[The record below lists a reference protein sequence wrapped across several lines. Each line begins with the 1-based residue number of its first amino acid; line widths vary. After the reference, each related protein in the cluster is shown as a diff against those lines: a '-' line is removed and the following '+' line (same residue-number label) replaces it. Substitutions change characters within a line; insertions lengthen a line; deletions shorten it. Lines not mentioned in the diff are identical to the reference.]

1 MTARRTVWIYVGLAG
16 LAVLAAVVGV
26 TASRNS
32 KRPAA
37 SQVYC
42 GPDGRL
48 TTTAPIQSHH
58 SYCVRAFSAVESLQP
73 RVPTNFSFEI
83 IDDRGATLQQFATV
97 HEKIMHVI
105 VVRHDL
111 AQFQHVH
118 PTYEAENGR
127 FTVGGLAL
135 PTAGPYRLFADFTPE
150 GAMAGPDGQPLG
162 ATVPV
167 DLKVGD
173 EAAYRP
179 EALPP
184 PSDTAAVGEYE
195 VTLARPDTLRA
206 GEAQQLTFT
215 IRQGGVVASGLE
227 PYLGA
232 NGHAVVLREGDLAF
246 IHSHAMEDQ
255 RALQAGQL
263 PFLVQFAEPGR
274 YRMFVQFQHRGA
286 VQTAAFTLPSVATA
300 AAGATSGG
308 HEGH

>member
-1 MTARRTVWIYVGLAG
+1 MTARRTVWIYAG
-16 LAVLAAVVGV
+16 LAALVVLAVVVGV
-26 TASRNS
+26 MATRNS
-32 KRPAA
+32 KRPGV

-48 TTTAPIQSHH
+48 TTTAPIQSHR
-58 SYCVRAFSAVESLQP
+58 SYCVRAFSEVESLQP
-73 RVPTNFSFEI
+73 GVPTNFSFEI
-83 IDDRGATLQQFATV
+83 IDDRGVTLQQFATV

-118 PTYEAENGR
+118 PTYEAKSGR
-127 FTVGGLAL
+127 FTLGALSL

-162 ATVPV
+162 VTVPV
-167 DLKVGD
+167 DLKVG
-173 EAAYRP
+173 EPKEYR
-179 EALPP
+179 AQTLSA
-184 PSDTAAVGEYE
+184 PSDIAEVGEYE
-195 VTLARPDTLRA
+195 VNLSRPDTLRA

-215 IRQGGVVASGLE
+215 IRRGGVVVPDLE

-246 IHSHAMEDQ
+246 LHSHALEN
-255 RALQAGQL
+255 RAALQSGQL
-263 PFLVQFAEPGR
+263 PFMVHFAEPGR

-286 VQTAAFTLPSVATA
+286 VQTAAFTLPNVASA
-300 AAGATSGG
+300 VAGATGGG

>member
-1 MTARRTVWIYVGLAG
+1 MTARRTVRIYAG
-16 LAVLAAVVGV
+16 LAALVALAAVVGV
-26 TASRNS
+26 MATRND
-32 KRPAA
+32 KRAGV

-48 TTTAPIQSHH
+48 TTTAPIQSHR

-73 RVPTNFSFEI
+73 GVPTHFSFEI
-83 IDDRGATLQQFATV
+83 IDDRGGTLQQFATV

-118 PTYEAENGR
+118 PTYEADSGR
-127 FTVGGLAL
+127 FTVDGLVL

-150 GAMAGPDGQPLG
+150 GTMAGPDGQPLG

-167 DLKVGD
+167 DLQVGAG
-173 EAAYRP
+173 AAYRP

-195 VTLARPDTLRA
+195 VTLSRPDTLRA
-206 GEAQQLTFT
+206 GAAQQLTFT
-215 IRQGGVVASGLE
+215 IRRGGVVTSDLE

-232 NGHAVVLREGDLAF
+232 NGHAVVLREEDLAF
-246 IHSHAMEDQ
+246 IHSHALEDQ
-255 RALQAGQL
+255 SALQAGQL
-263 PFLVQFAEPGR
+263 PFMVHFAEPGR

-286 VQTAAFTLPSVATA
+286 VQTAAFTLPSVTTA
-300 AAGATSGG
+300 LAGATSGG